1 MPIRMASTTPT
12 PIACT
17 AATEAPSGSC
27 SPMRRAT
34 VAVAAIARPMAMANT
49 STTTASVS
57 PTAAMASGPRRA
69 TQKASTTPK
78 VDSITIS
85 RMVGMASRAMPRVK
99 LPCVKSC
106 VVPLKRFAQE
116 LPLAAGRG

>member
-1 MPIRMASTTPT
+1 M
-12 PIACT
+12 
-17 AATEAPSGSC
+17 
-27 SPMRRAT
+27 
-34 VAVAAIARPMAMANT
+34 AVAAVASPMAIAKT
-49 STTTASVS
+49 ITTTASVS
-57 PTAAMASGPRRA
+57 PTAAMASGPRPA

-106 VVPLKRFAQE
+106 VVPPSASRRNRHVRRV
-116 LPLAAGRG
+116 GDGMVDCI